1 MAGTEILDDLVS
13 LEEGDP
19 GGMLPAV
26 EAFPRQCADALRLG
40 RELETVPSA
49 EGLARVAF
57 LGMGGSAI
65 GGDVL
70 RVLLEEAT
78 GLSMSVHRS
87 YRLPV
92 TLGSDTLAVV
102 ASYSGNTE
110 ETISAFEDA
119 LYLGCRV
126 LAVTSG
132 GELLKRARV
141 SGLPCLVIPA
151 GLQPRAALGYLSLAA
166 AAVMERMGLLQGFV
180 KVASETVSCL
190 EDKAEEWGRISVTG
204 KNFAKQLARRLVGR
218 VPVVYGTESLLGVAA
233 YRWKCQFNEN
243 AKVPAFCHV
252 LPEMNH
258 NEIVGWHE
266 LNDVTRRAEAIF
278 LLEEDDDP
286 RIARR
291 VEVTAELLRDR
302 VGGVTV
308 IRVGGRTRTEK
319 LFGAMYLGDFVSVYL
334 ALLNGVDPT
343 PVESIALLKERMARE
358 ERGEPGE
365 DGSGIGGGEGV

>member
-1 MAGTEILDDLVS
+1 MAETEILDDLVA

-26 EAFPRQCADALRLG
+26 EAFPRQCAEALRLG
-40 RELETVPSA
+40 RELEALPSA
-49 EGLARVAF
+49 DGLARVAF

-70 RVLLEEAT
+70 RILLEEAA
-78 GLSMSVHRS
+78 GLPMSVHRS

-92 TLGSDTLAVV
+92 TLGADTLAVV

-110 ETISAFEDA
+110 ETVSAFEDA

-126 LAVTSG
+126 LAVTSD

-141 SGLPCLVIPA
+141 SGLPCIVIPA
-151 GLQPRAALGYLSLAA
+151 GLQPRAALGYLSLTV
-166 AAVMERMGLLQGFV
+166 AAVMERMGLLQGFM
-180 KVASETVSCL
+180 KVAGETVSYL
-190 EDKAEEWGRISVTG
+190 EDKREEWGRLSLTG
-204 KNFAKQLARRLVGR
+204 KNFAKQLARRLMGR
-218 VPVVYGTESLLGVAA
+218 IPVIYGTESLLGVAA

-243 AKVPAFCHV
+243 AKVPSFCHV

-266 LNDVTRRAEAIF
+266 LDEFSRRVETIF
-278 LLEEDDDP
+278 LVEEDDDP
-286 RIARR
+286 RIMKR

-334 ALLNGVDPT
+334 ALLRGVDPT

-358 ERGEPGE
+358 
-365 DGSGIGGGEGV
+365 V

>member
-1 MAGTEILDDLVS
+1 VADAVNLDDVLV
-13 LEEGDP
+13 LEERDP

-26 EAFPRQCADALRLG
+26 EAFPRQCKEALRLG
-40 RELETVPSA
+40 RELPSLPPA
-49 EGLARVAF
+49 DGLGRVAY

-70 RVLLEEAT
+70 RILLEEAT
-78 GLSMSVHRS
+78 GLTMSVHRS

-92 TLGSDTLAVV
+92 TLGADTLAVV

-119 LYLGCRV
+119 VYLGCRV
-126 LAVTSG
+126 LVVSSD

-141 SGLPCLVIPA
+141 SGLPYVTVPP

-166 AAVMERMGLLQGFV
+166 AVVMERMGLLQGFV
-180 KVASETVSCL
+180 KVASDTVAHL
-190 EDKAEEWGRISVTG
+190 EDKVEEWGRLSATS
-204 KNFAKQLARRLVGR
+204 KNFAKQLAHRLAGKI
-218 VPVVYGTESLLGVAA
+218 PVVYGTESLLGVAA

-243 AKVPAFCHV
+243 AKTPSFCHV

-258 NEIVGWHE
+258 NEIVGWHG
-266 LNDVTRRAEAIF
+266 LDDLTRRVETIF
-278 LLEEDDDP
+278 LLEEDDDS
-286 RIARR
+286 RVAKR
-291 VEVTAELLRDR
+291 VEATAELLRDR

-319 LFGAMYLGDFVSVYL
+319 LFGAMCLGDFVSVYL

-358 ERGEPGE
+358 
-365 DGSGIGGGEGV
+365 D